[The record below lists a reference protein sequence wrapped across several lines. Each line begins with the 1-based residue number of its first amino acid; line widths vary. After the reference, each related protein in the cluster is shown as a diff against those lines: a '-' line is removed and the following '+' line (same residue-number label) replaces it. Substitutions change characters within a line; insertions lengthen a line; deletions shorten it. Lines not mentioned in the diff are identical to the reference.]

1 MSINKIKN
9 LGILDSAVTTAKI
22 ADDAVTSAKIAD
34 SAVTNTMLAGSIATS
49 KLANQNIGFRN
60 FLINGDMS
68 QAQRGTTFTSQTGVA
83 YHLDRWEMYGYN
95 MGDGVYRVDQST
107 DAPAGFSNSNKVS
120 CTTADASQDANNQM
134 FFQQMIE
141 GLNSS
146 HINYFVSSPD
156 TVTLSFWV
164 KSNRTGSYSLALK
177 LSDNGSAQDNTS
189 TRIYNSTYSV
199 SVANTWE
206 NKTITIILDTNS
218 STKVVTNGFAIA
230 VQFWLGG
237 GTNRDGSAVNS
248 WINNGN
254 AATASDNLDILGS
267 TSNDWY
273 ITGVQLEAGTTASDF
288 ENVPYDINLQRCER
302 YYQLLQGFE
311 GSMRGTTNFGCTTMF
326 RTQMRSAPSVTQSGD
341 LQITDGNND
350 FTQSSVS
357 VSIPASRVTTLGV
370 QLNFVNFSGLTQFRP
385 AGQNTNVND
394 SKVGAD
400 AEL

>member
-1 MSINKIKN
+1 MSKAAD
-9 LGILDSAVTTAKI
+9 LARTASASETAL
-22 ADDAVTSAKIAD
+22 S
-34 SAVTNTMLAGSIATS
+34 N
-49 KLANQNIGFRN
+49 RN
-60 FLINGDMS
+60 VVINGDYTIS
-68 QAQRGTTFTSQTGVA
+68 QRGTSFTSQTGVA

-206 NKTITIILDTNS
+206 NKTITIVLDTNS
-218 STKVVTNGFAIA
+218 DTKVVTNGFAMA

-237 GTNRDGSAVNS
+237 GTNRDGSAANS
-248 WINNGN
+248 WIANGN

-273 ITGVQLEAGTTASDF
+273 ITGVQLEVGLVATPF
-288 ENVPYDINLQRCER
+288 EHRSYGQELALCQR
-302 YYQLLQGFE
+302 YYQRIGDIARVSYGLANAH
-311 GSMRGTTNFGCTTMF
+311 SATTVYCPIRFMTTM
-326 RTQMRSAPSVTQSGD
+326 RVAPSQTTSATNGNFYVTGSGQQQTTGTVTIGTEG
-341 LQITDGNND
+341 LNPNGVT
-350 FTQSSVS
+350 VS
-357 VSIPASRVTTLGV
+357 VPVSTLTIG
-370 QLNFVNFSGLTQFRP
+370 QSFWFNTVNANGWI
-385 AGQNTNVND
+385 AWE
-394 SKVGAD
+394 

>member
-1 MSINKIKN
+1 MSKAAD
-9 LGILDSAVTTAKI
+9 LARTASASETAL
-22 ADDAVTSAKIAD
+22 S
-34 SAVTNTMLAGSIATS
+34 NR
-49 KLANQNIGFRN
+49 NII
-60 FLINGDMS
+60 INGDYTI
-68 QAQRGTTFTSQTGVA
+68 AQRGTSFTSQTGVA
-83 YHLDRWEMYGYN
+83 YHLDRWEMYGFN

-206 NKTITIILDTNS
+206 NKTITIVLDTNS
-218 STKVVTNGFAIA
+218 DTKVVTNGFAMA

-237 GTNRDGSAVNS
+237 GTNRDGSAANS
-248 WINNGN
+248 WIANGN

-273 ITGVQLEAGTTASDF
+273 ITGVQLEVGTVATPF
-288 ENVPYDINLQRCER
+288 EHRSYGQELALCQR
-302 YYQLLQGFE
+302 YYQLSENAHAIGLSSSTIFIAQPLAV
-311 GSMRGTTNFGCTTMF
+311 
-326 RTQMRSAPSVTQSGD
+326 QMRASPTIGQTGVFNCQNGSNINTS
-341 LQITDGNND
+341 
-350 FTQSSVS
+350 QSSTGLGS
-357 VSIPASRVTTLGV
+357 SYSTTREIYLHGV
-370 QLNFVNFSGLTQFRP
+370 PNFSGLTAKEP
-385 AGQNTNVND
+385 YICPVPQNNSNRLT
-394 SKVGAD
+394 AD

>member
-1 MSINKIKN
+1 MSKAADLARTASASETALSNRN
-9 LGILDSAVTTAKI
+9 L
-22 ADDAVTSAKIAD
+22 
-34 SAVTNTMLAGSIATS
+34 M
-49 KLANQNIGFRN
+49 
-60 FLINGDMS
+60 INGDYTI
-68 QAQRGTTFTSQTGVA
+68 AQRGTSFTSQTGVA
-83 YHLDRWEMYGYN
+83 YHLDRWEMYAYN
-95 MGDGVYRVDQST
+95 MGTGVYRVDQST

-156 TVTLSFWV
+156 TLTLSFWV
-164 KSNRTGSYSLALK
+164 KANRTGSYSCGLK

-189 TRIYNSTYSV
+189 TRIYNATYSV

-206 NKTITIILDTNS
+206 NKTITIVLDTNS
-218 STKVVTNGFAIA
+218 DTKVVTNGFAMA

-237 GTNRDGSAVNS
+237 GTNRDGSAADS

-273 ITGVQLEAGTTASDF
+273 ITGVQLEVGPVATPF
-288 ENVPYDINLQRCER
+288 EHLTFGEDLSLCQRYFYVFGGESGAPNI
-302 YYQLLQGFE
+302 QGYGKGGDNTFGFTYPS
-311 GSMRGTTNFGCTTMF
+311 GSMRASPSGATSGTWQKSNC
-326 RTQMRSAPSVTQSGD
+326 GD
-341 LQITDGNND
+341 PVLVH
-350 FTQSSVS
+350 QSSRQFSVRVS
-357 VSIPASRVTTLGV
+357 VSSQGNYEFYPASG
-370 QLNFVNFSGLTQFRP
+370 SGKIEL
-385 AGQNTNVND
+385 
-394 SKVGAD
+394 S

>member
-1 MSINKIKN
+1 MSKAAD
-9 LGILDSAVTTAKI
+9 LARTASASETAL
-22 ADDAVTSAKIAD
+22 S
-34 SAVTNTMLAGSIATS
+34 NR
-49 KLANQNIGFRN
+49 NII
-60 FLINGDMS
+60 INGDYTI
-68 QAQRGTTFTSQTGVA
+68 AQRGTSFTSQTGVA
-83 YHLDRWEMYGYN
+83 YHLDRWEMYGYT

-164 KSNRTGSYSLALK
+164 KSNRTGSYSLGLK

-206 NKTITIILDTNS
+206 NKTITIVLDTNS
-218 STKVVTNGFAIA
+218 DTKVVTNGFAMA

-237 GTNRDGSAVNS
+237 GTNRDGSAANS
-248 WINNGN
+248 WIANGN

-273 ITGVQLEAGTTASDF
+273 ITGVQLEVGTVATPFEHRSYGQELALCQRYYLESRFPHLISVGSGETDNSTLLPNTMRAAPTVTLSTIVNASLTVTTPTVNSFGWNGTTDNGA
-288 ENVPYDINLQRCER
+288 N
-302 YYQLLQGFE
+302 
-311 GSMRGTTNFGCTTMF
+311 
-326 RTQMRSAPSVTQSGD
+326 
-341 LQITDGNND
+341 GNYSFYFNC
-350 FTQSSVS
+350 
-357 VSIPASRVTTLGV
+357 
-370 QLNFVNFSGLTQFRP
+370 
-385 AGQNTNVND
+385 
-394 SKVGAD
+394 D

>member
-1 MSINKIKN
+1 MAISEINDKSLAASAVN
-9 LGILDSAVTTAKI
+9 LATTTVTGILPAANTA
-22 ADDAVTSAKIAD
+22 ANLSPGNNL
-34 SAVTNTMLAGSIATS
+34 VTNGAM
-49 KLANQNIGFRN
+49 QV
-60 FLINGDMS
+60 
-68 QAQRGTTFTSQTGVA
+68 AQRGTSFTSQTGVA
-83 YHLDRWEMYGYN
+83 YHLDRWEMYGYT

-206 NKTITIILDTNS
+206 NKTITIVLDTNS
-218 STKVVTNGFAIA
+218 DTKVVTNGFAMA

-237 GTNRDGSAVNS
+237 GTNRDGSAANS
-248 WINNGN
+248 WIANGN

-273 ITGVQLEAGTTASDF
+273 ITGVQLEVGTVATPFNYRSYGQ
-288 ENVPYDINLQRCER
+288 ES
-302 YYQLLQGFE
+302 QLCKRFFQVHDDMQLRGNPDAGFE
-311 GSMRGTTNFGCTTMF
+311 RIEIYCPLGVSMRANPSRVVITEGNSTNIRSPVTGYSGFILANRTAGCTLSLESNSAGLASF
-326 RTQMRSAPSVTQSGD
+326 NNRTES
-341 LQITDGNND
+341 L
-350 FTQSSVS
+350 
-357 VSIPASRVTTLGV
+357 
-370 QLNFVNFSGLTQFRP
+370 
-385 AGQNTNVND
+385 
-394 SKVGAD
+394 D